1 MSFPCIPI
9 ECAQVMHLSFF
20 SPLEEDIDAQIE
32 EVSKSLYNVEP
43 CLVVLRQK
51 FDVKLDLKFSLDY
64 S

>member
-1 MSFPCIPI
+1 
-9 ECAQVMHLSFF
+9 MHLSFF